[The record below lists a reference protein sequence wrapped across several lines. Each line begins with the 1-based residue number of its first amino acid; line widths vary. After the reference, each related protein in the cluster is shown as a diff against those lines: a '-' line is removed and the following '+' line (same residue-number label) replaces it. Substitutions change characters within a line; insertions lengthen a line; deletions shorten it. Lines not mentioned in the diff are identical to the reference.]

1 MDDSRVD
8 HLVNVLAARYPR
20 RAALLLLAV
29 CGPGLPEVEE
39 MGTAKT
45 KGEPKIRVCN
55 CSGPDALT
63 CRSQRKTKD
72 TAKKLIKRNPCAYR
86 GRCTGVSG
94 CSITAPPLPP
104 PL

>member
-1 MDDSRVD
+1 MDDSRFD
-8 HLVNVLAARYPR
+8 RLGKVLAARHPR

-29 CGPGLPEVEE
+29 CGLGLPEVEE
-39 MGTAKT
+39 MGTAKAKREKT
-45 KGEPKIRVCN
+45 IRVCN

-63 CRSQRKTKD
+63 CKNQKKARDK
-72 TAKKLIKRNPCAYR
+72 AKQLLKRNRCAYR

-94 CSITAPPLPP
+94 CAITAPPLPP

>member
-1 MDDSRVD
+1 MERSSFGR
-8 HLVNVLAARYPR
+8 LGKVLAARHPR
-20 RAALLLLAV
+20 RAALLLLAA
-29 CGPGLPEVEE
+29 CGLGLKEVGE
-39 MGTAKT
+39 MGTAKAKREKT
-45 KGEPKIRVCN
+45 IRVCN

-63 CRSQRKTKD
+63 CKSQKKARDK
-72 TAKKLIKRNPCAYR
+72 AKKLLRRNRCAYR

>member
-8 HLVNVLAARYPR
+8 HLLNVLAARYPR
-20 RAALLLLAV
+20 CAALLLLAV

-72 TAKKLIKRNPCAYR
+72 TAKKLVKRNPCAYR

-94 CSITAPPLPP
+94 CSITAPQLPP